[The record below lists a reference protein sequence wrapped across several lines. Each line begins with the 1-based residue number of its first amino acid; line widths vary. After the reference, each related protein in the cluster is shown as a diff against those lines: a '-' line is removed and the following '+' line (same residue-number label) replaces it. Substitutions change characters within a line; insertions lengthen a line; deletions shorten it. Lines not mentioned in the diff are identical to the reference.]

1 MDFFQGG
8 GCKFSFDLETFH
20 RYLRSICTVCGAFS
34 LFFLAITLFLY
45 MTLPDLNNFQVQTQA
60 KGENLGREPWSTGQG
75 RRPKSELLWVQILV
89 PDTVLTFFKLICCK
103 IVMFVETEKLNC
115 PQKAVLS
122 FSTHN
127 QHKITMGLTIAIN
140 VWKTILK
147 RRSVISNRNSFHCL
161 ATKPFVLS
169 KDLMQAFHT

>member
-75 RRPKSELLWVQILV
+75 RRPKSELL
-89 PDTVLTFFKLICCK
+89 
-103 IVMFVETEKLNC
+103 
-115 PQKAVLS
+115 
-122 FSTHN
+122 
-127 QHKITMGLTIAIN
+127 
-140 VWKTILK
+140 
-147 RRSVISNRNSFHCL
+147 
-161 ATKPFVLS
+161 
-169 KDLMQAFHT
+169 

>member
-20 RYLRSICTVCGAFS
+20 RYLRSICTICGAFS

-75 RRPKSELLWVQILV
+75 RRPEIRSVV
-89 PDTVLTFFKLICCK
+89 SSNPGARYCLTFFKLFCCK
-103 IVMFVETEKLNC
+103 IVMFVETEKRNC